1 MSGAPVRKHSSPLP
15 DLRLVGVA
23 AGTWLSALGC
33 LYLAALPA
41 ALLAAAAALLAAG
54 LGSVRRLGSPRWLVA
69 AVLLGVVCG
78 AAATAARLAVRDAA
92 PLAGLARQR
101 ATVQV
106 GLTIVDDPRPV
117 GGIANGPQ
125 TYLVPASV
133 TTIETRDGRHLRLD
147 AGMLVFADDPAWRA
161 LLPGTSVRAS
171 GRLSPPDG
179 GDLTA
184 AVLSVSTAPD
194 RIGTAPWAQRA
205 AGALRTGLRRACAP
219 LPPGPGGLL
228 PGLVDGDTG
237 RLDPAVADD
246 FRATGMTHLVAVSG
260 ANVAILLGA
269 VLLLARWCRAGPW
282 LAAALCT
289 VALVGFVILARPSP
303 SVLRAAA
310 MGGLGLLALVSGRP
324 RAAVPGL
331 AATVMVLVVASPAL
345 AADPGF
351 ALSVFATGGLL
362 LLAPRWRDALRRH
375 RVPAGLAE
383 ALAIPAAAEVACAP
397 VIAAIS
403 GTVSLV
409 AVPANLL
416 AEPAVAPATVL
427 GVVAAS
433 VSTVWPAAAEFL
445 AWLASWPARWL
456 VSVARFGA
464 ATPSAV
470 VGWPG
475 GASGGL
481 LLALILLVGL
491 LAARRPA
498 VRVVVGACAV
508 AAALGAVPVAV
519 VAGGWPPVGA
529 LMVACD
535 VGQGDSVVLPLGGAR
550 AVVVDAGPEP
560 TATDRCLRELGVRE
574 VSLFIVSHFH
584 ADHVG
589 GVDGV
594 FRGRRV
600 DEVAIGWFP
609 EPAAGR
615 QEVLGEAARRGTP
628 VVVPELGWQW
638 VEGPLALTV
647 LGPVGRVTGTDSDP
661 NNNSLIVMA
670 HVHGIRMLLPG
681 DAEVQEQAAVLAADG
696 PGALRAQVLKVAH
709 HGSAYQDPALLEAVH
724 PAVALVSVGVG
735 NPYGHP
741 NLPMLG
747 RLQREGA
754 RVLRTDLD
762 GDVAAVLDRGR
773 LATVRHGVAPGRRP
787 P

>member
-1 MSGAPVRKHSSPLP
+1 VNGAEVRRALAPP
-15 DLRLVGVA
+15 DLRLAGVA
-23 AGTWLSALGC
+23 TGTWLSALGC
-33 LYLAALPA
+33 LHLTAAPA
-41 ALLAAAAALLAAG
+41 TLLAAAAALLAVGAG
-54 LGSVRRLGSPRWLVA
+54 AVRRLGAARWLAVT
-69 AVLLGVVCG
+69 VLLGVACG
-78 AAATAARLAVRDAA
+78 AAATAARLSVRDAQ
-92 PLAGLARQR
+92 PLAGLGRQR

-106 GLTIVDDPRPV
+106 GLTIAGDPRPV
-117 GGIANGPQ
+117 GGVANGPR

-133 TTIETRDGRHLRLD
+133 TTLNTRDGRRVRLR

-161 LLPGTSVRAS
+161 LLPGTRVRAS

-194 RIGTAPWAQRA
+194 RVGTAPWAQRA
-205 AGALRTGLRRACAP
+205 AGALRAGLRRACAP

-246 FRATGMTHLVAVSG
+246 FRTTGMTHLVAVSG
-260 ANVAILLGA
+260 ANVAILLGV
-269 VLLLARWCRAGPW
+269 VLLLARWCRAGPP

-310 MGGLGLLALVSGRP
+310 MGGLGLLALVSGRAQ
-324 RAAVPGL
+324 AAVPAL
-331 AATVMVLVVASPAL
+331 AASVTALVVASPEL

-362 LLAPRWRDALRRH
+362 LLAPRWRDALRR
-375 RVPAGLAE
+375 RGVPAGLAE
-383 ALAIPAAAEVACAP
+383 ALAVPAAAEVACAP

-427 GVVAAS
+427 GVAAAS
-433 VSTVWPAAAEFL
+433 VSTVWPAAAAFL

-456 VSVARFGA
+456 VCVARFGA
-464 ATPSAV
+464 AMPSAV
-470 VGWPG
+470 IGWPAG
-475 GASGGL
+475 VSGGL
-481 LLALILLVGL
+481 ILALLLLTGL
-491 LAARRPA
+491 VVTRRPA
-498 VRVVVGACAV
+498 VRVAVAVCAV

-519 VAGGWPPVGA
+519 LARGWPPAGA

-535 VGQGDSVVLPLGGAR
+535 VGQGDSIVLPLGGAR

-560 TATDRCLRELGVRE
+560 TATDRCLRDLGVRE
-574 VSLFIVSHFH
+574 VSLLLLSHFH

-600 DEVAIGWFP
+600 DEVAAGPFP

-615 QEVLGEAARRGTP
+615 REVLAEADRRGTP
-628 VVVPELGWQW
+628 VVVPGPGWQW
-638 VEGPLALTV
+638 VRGPLALTV
-647 LGPVGRVTGTDSDP
+647 LGPVGRLSGTDSDP

-670 HVHGIRMLLPG
+670 HEYGVRMLLPG
-681 DAEVQEQAAVLAADG
+681 DAEVQEQEAVLAADG
-696 PGALRAQVLKVAH
+696 PGALRADVLKVAH
-709 HGSAYQDPALLEAVH
+709 HGSPYQDPAMLEAVH
-724 PAVALVSVGVG
+724 PSVALVSVGLG

-747 RLQREGA
+747 RLRRNGA
-754 RVLRTDLD
+754 RILRTDLD

-773 LATVRHGVAPGRRP
+773 LATVRHGKPPGRRP